1 MMRIVAGIITLVCA
15 AMSFAPDARAERL
28 IISVSTHQVAIRS
41 NFTGVDLTLFGTIEA
56 DAATVGR
63 GGGGYNLV
71 ATVVGP
77 RQSMVTWR
85 KERIAG
91 VWVNTDSRTM
101 ADVPAYLAVLS
112 NRPTAAIAGVDVLR
126 RFAVGLQN
134 SLFRTPRPDPG
145 QEDAEFQSAFVR
157 VKREQGLYRE
167 LNNAVTFLT
176 PTLFRASVPL
186 PANVPIG
193 EYEIQLK
200 LFSDGVM
207 IAQESTAFE
216 IVKVGF
222 EQYIATAAREQGLL
236 YGIATAMLALLTGWL
251 GALIFRRD

>member
-1 MMRIVAGIITLVCA
+1 MMRIIAGTITLVCA
-15 AMSFAPDARAERL
+15 AICLAADARAERL
-28 IISVSTHQVAIRS
+28 ILSVSTHQVAIRS

-63 GGGGYNLV
+63 GGGGYNLI
-71 ATVVGP
+71 ATVIGP

-101 ADVPAYLAVLS
+101 EEVPAYLSVLS
-112 NRPTAAIAGVDVLR
+112 NRPTAAIAGPDVLR
-126 RFAVGLQN
+126 RFSVGLQN
-134 SLFRTPRPDPG
+134 SLSREPRADLG
-145 QEDAEFQSAFVR
+145 QEDTEFRDAFVR

-167 LNNAVTFLT
+167 MNNAVTFLT
-176 PTLFRASVPL
+176 PTLFRATVPL

-200 LFSDGVM
+200 LFADGVM
-207 IAQESTAFE
+207 IAQEATAFE

-251 GALIFRRD
+251 GALIFRMD

>member
-1 MMRIVAGIITLVCA
+1 MRKVAFAVILAGMLIVCA
-15 AMSFAPDARAERL
+15 VDARAERL
-28 IISVSTHQVAIRS
+28 VLSVSTHQVAIRS
-41 NFTGVDLTLFGTIEA
+41 NFTGVDLTLFGTIEP

-63 GGGGYNLV
+63 AGGGYNLV
-71 ATVVGP
+71 ATVIGP
-77 RQSMVTWR
+77 RQTMVTWR
-85 KERIAG
+85 KKRIAG
-91 VWVNTDSRTM
+91 VWVNADSRTM
-101 ADVPAYLAVLS
+101 EDVPAYLAVLS
-112 NRPTAAIAGVDVLR
+112 NRPLAAIAGPDVLQ
-126 RFAVGLQN
+126 RFSVGLQN
-134 SLFRTPRPDPG
+134 SLARKPAVETPANIEFR
-145 QEDAEFQSAFVR
+145 DAFIR

-186 PANVPIG
+186 PANVPVG

-207 IAQESTAFE
+207 IAQEATAFE

>member
-1 MMRIVAGIITLVCA
+1 MMRILSAMFVLLFVLISPPAG
-15 AMSFAPDARAERL
+15 RAERL
-28 IISVSTHQVAIRS
+28 VISVSTHQVAIRS
-41 NFTGVDLTLFGTIEA
+41 NFTGVDLTLFGTIEP

-71 ATVVGP
+71 ATVIGP

-91 VWVNTDSRTM
+91 IWVNADSRTITD
-101 ADVPAYLAVLS
+101 APAYLAVLS
-112 NRPTAAIAGVDVLR
+112 NKPVAAIAGPDILR
-126 RFAVGLQN
+126 RFGIGLQN
-134 SLFRTPRPDPG
+134 SLTREGRTDLQP
-145 QEDAEFQSAFVR
+145 QDAEFHEAFVR

-167 LNNAVTFLT
+167 LNNTVTFLT
-176 PTLFRASVPL
+176 PTLFRATVPL
-186 PANVPIG
+186 PSNVPIG

-207 IAQESTAFE
+207 IAQEVTAFE

-222 EQYIATAAREQGLL
+222 EQYIANAAREQGLL

-251 GALIFRRD
+251 GSVIFRRD